1 MKGKLQAIMK
11 KWTAI
16 LLILN
21 LAGAY
26 LMAQDPYLSGIARL
40 EEGDLQGARALFTTA
55 LETKGASPDLF
66 LKLAE
71 TFYSS
76 GAYQQAIDYA
86 KEANR
91 MESGKGNYLL
101 ARSFAISGQATPA
114 VQYLEKHLKSGYKR
128 PRHEILLDSAFASI
142 EETADWKALWRQ
154 TWYSEA
160 ENLEFEVTYLRRSAD
175 YIVALEKIG
184 EGLSENPRWD
194 ELYAEKG
201 HILLLMGNHQDA
213 VRAYSHAIQISGTA
227 AYYQGRAEAYIQQE
241 KYTEGIKDLERTLRL
256 QPEKLNLYKRLS
268 LLYQSAGNYPEATE
282 NILQYLEYFPASA
295 EAHFISG
302 HIYFDN
308 GDYLKALD
316 CFNRCL
322 ELDKDEARYFGARG
336 KTYLKTYTYE
346 YALKDFIM
354 ALDLDPYNPRTW
366 YMKGLCRLKL
376 LNKEGARSDF
386 EKAARYG
393 SIEARQILEEMMD

>member
-1 MKGKLQAIMK
+1 MLK

-26 LMAQDPYLSGIARL
+26 LGAQDPYLSGIARM
-40 EEGDLQGARALFTTA
+40 EEGDLQGARALFTTVI
-55 LETKGASPDLF
+55 EIKGANSEL
-66 LKLAE
+66 LLRLAE
-71 TFYSS
+71 IHYSS
-76 GAYQQAIDYA
+76 GAFQQAIEYA

-91 MESGKGNYLL
+91 MESEKGNYML

-114 VQYLEKHLKSGYKR
+114 VQYLEKHLKSGFKR

-142 EETADWKALWRQ
+142 EETADWKELWRQ
-154 TWYSEA
+154 TWYSET
-160 ENLEFEVTYLRRSAD
+160 ENLEFEVVYLRRSAN
-175 YIVALEKIG
+175 YIAALEKIG
-184 EGLSENPRWD
+184 EGLSKNPRWD
-194 ELYAEKG
+194 KLYAERG
-201 HILLLMGNHQDA
+201 HILLLIGNHQDA
-213 VRAYSHAIQISGTA
+213 IRAFSQAIEISGTA
-227 AYYQGRAEAYIQQE
+227 AYYEGRAEAFIQQE
-241 KYTEGIKDLERTLRL
+241 KYTEGIKDLERTLKL

-268 LLYQSAGNYPEATE
+268 LLNQSAGNYPEATE
-282 NILQYLEYFPASA
+282 NILEYLEYFPTCA
-295 EAHFISG
+295 EAHFYCG
-302 HIYFDN
+302 DIYFNN

-322 ELDKDEARYFGARG
+322 KLDTVGEARYFEARG
-336 KTYLKTYTYE
+336 KTYLKTDTYA

-376 LNKEGARSDF
+376 QNKDGARSDL

-393 SIEARQILEEMMD
+393 SVEARQLLEEIMD

>member
-1 MKGKLQAIMK
+1 MK

-26 LMAQDPYLSGIARL
+26 LGAQDPYLSGIARL

-55 LETKGASPDLF
+55 IETKGANPDLL

-71 TFYSS
+71 IYYSS
-76 GAYQQAIDYA
+76 GTYQLAIEYA
-86 KEANR
+86 KEADR
-91 MESGKGNYLL
+91 MESGKGNYIL
-101 ARSFAISGQATPA
+101 ARAFALSGHTDTAI
-114 VQYLEKHLKSGYKR
+114 QYLEKHLKSRFKR

-160 ENLEFEVTYLRRSAD
+160 ENLEFEVAYLRRSAD
-175 YIVALEKIG
+175 YVAALEKIG
-184 EGLSENPRWD
+184 EGISENPRWD
-194 ELYAEKG
+194 EFYAEKG
-201 HILLLMGNHQDA
+201 HILFLMGNYQDA
-213 VRAYSHAIQISGTA
+213 IRAYSQAIQISGTA
-227 AYYQGRAEAYIQQE
+227 AYYQGRAEAFIQQE

-268 LLYQSAGNYPEATE
+268 LLNQSAGNYPEATE

-295 EAHFISG
+295 EVHFICG
-302 HIYFDN
+302 EIYFEDR
-308 GDYLKALD
+308 DYLKALG

-322 ELDKDEARYFGARG
+322 ALDKGEARYFEARG
-336 KTYLKTYTYE
+336 KTYLNMDTYA
-346 YALKDFIM
+346 YALKDFTM
-354 ALDLDPYNPRTW
+354 ALDLDPYNARIW

-376 LNKEGARSDF
+376 QNKDGARSDL

-393 SIEARQILEEMMD
+393 SVEASQLLEEMME